1 MNDLSLEFKSKL
13 QKLFLEKK
21 FSTLEFELECL
32 GNIENLPSDIKYL
45 YAISKSL
52 NSKSKKNDF
61 ELAVNL
67 LTDIYLK
74 NKKNLEPLYNLIVV
88 SLRAEKYKK
97 SIEILNEALKD
108 NPKDEKIIGGLAKFN
123 YVLAN
128 MDESYKFYR
137 LLFETNPE
145 QILSRQTFLTLHN
158 YHSNIS
164 QKEYLLECEKYCKII
179 EKDINIEFDYKKNNS
194 HKIKISF
201 FSNDLRKHSVSY
213 FLKSLLKNLDKNQ
226 FEITAFSNLDILHND
241 DTTLELKKAFDYW
254 YDVNNYKDLDLINF
268 IRKKNIDI
276 IIDLNGYTLGNRLNI
291 FANRV
296 APIQMLWLGYCNST
310 GLKNMDFLISD
321 KNCIKKNEEHL
332 YTEKIIY
339 LKNIW
344 NTMYLPE
351 NLPDIEGLPYNTD
364 KVFTFGSFNNFQK
377 ISSKTILIWSKI
389 LNNTNSRILLKN
401 SIMDNEEINLN
412 LKEKFLKNK
421 VREDK
426 VCILNF
432 KENNSEHLSLYN
444 QIDLALDTFPYNGVT
459 TTFESLLM
467 GVPVLSLKGFN
478 FNSRCG
484 ESINRNLNLEN
495 FIAENEEDYYLKA
508 LNNYNNKE
516 YLSDLRKTL
525 RKRVMLSPLLNDKEF
540 NKTFSE
546 NLKIIWKDFL
556 VSQSN

>member
-97 SIEILNEALKD
+97 TIEILNEALKD

-226 FEITAFSNLDILHND
+226 FEITAFSNLDILYND

>member
-67 LTDIYLK
+67 ITDIYLK

-97 SIEILNEALKD
+97 TIEILNEALKD

-556 VSQSN
+556 VSKSN

>member
-1 MNDLSLEFKSKL
+1 MSDLSLEFKSKL
-13 QKLFLEKK
+13 QKLFIEKR

-32 GNIENLPSDIKYL
+32 GNIENLPSNIKYL

-52 NSKSKKNDF
+52 NPRSKKSDF

-67 LTDIYLK
+67 IIDIYLK

-97 SIEILNEALKD
+97 TIEILNEALKD

-158 YHSNIS
+158 YHSNTS

-432 KENNSEHLSLYN
+432 KKNNSDHLSLYN

-484 ESINRNLNLEN
+484 ESINRNLDLEN

-508 LNNYNNKE
+508 LNNYNNKKH
-516 YLSDLRKTL
+516 LSDLRKTL
-525 RKRVMLSPLLNDKEF
+525 RKKVMLSPLLNDKEF

-546 NLKIIWKDFL
+546 NLKTIWKDYL
-556 VSQSN
+556 ASKSN

>member
-1 MNDLSLEFKSKL
+1 
-13 QKLFLEKK
+13 
-21 FSTLEFELECL
+21 
-32 GNIENLPSDIKYL
+32 
-45 YAISKSL
+45 
-52 NSKSKKNDF
+52 
-61 ELAVNL
+61 
-67 LTDIYLK
+67 
-74 NKKNLEPLYNLIVV
+74 
-88 SLRAEKYKK
+88 
-97 SIEILNEALKD
+97 
-108 NPKDEKIIGGLAKFN
+108 
-123 YVLAN
+123 
-128 MDESYKFYR
+128 
-137 LLFETNPE
+137 
-145 QILSRQTFLTLHN
+145 
-158 YHSNIS
+158 
-164 QKEYLLECEKYCKII
+164 
-179 EKDINIEFDYKKNNS
+179 
-194 HKIKISF
+194 
-201 FSNDLRKHSVSY
+201 
-213 FLKSLLKNLDKNQ
+213 
-226 FEITAFSNLDILHND
+226 
-241 DTTLELKKAFDYW
+241 
-254 YDVNNYKDLDLINF
+254 
-268 IRKKNIDI
+268 
-276 IIDLNGYTLGNRLNI
+276 
-291 FANRV
+291 
-296 APIQMLWLGYCNST
+296 
-310 GLKNMDFLISD
+310 
-321 KNCIKKNEEHL
+321 
-332 YTEKIIY
+332 
-339 LKNIW
+339 
-344 NTMYLPE
+344 MYLPE

-556 VSQSN
+556 VSKSN

>member
-67 LTDIYLK
+67 ITDIYLK

-97 SIEILNEALKD
+97 TIEILNEALKD

-158 YHSNIS
+158 YYSNIS

-525 RKRVMLSPLLNDKEF
+525 RKRVMLSLLLNDKEF

>member
-67 LTDIYLK
+67 ITDIYLK

-97 SIEILNEALKD
+97 TIEILNEALKD

-158 YHSNIS
+158 YHSNTS